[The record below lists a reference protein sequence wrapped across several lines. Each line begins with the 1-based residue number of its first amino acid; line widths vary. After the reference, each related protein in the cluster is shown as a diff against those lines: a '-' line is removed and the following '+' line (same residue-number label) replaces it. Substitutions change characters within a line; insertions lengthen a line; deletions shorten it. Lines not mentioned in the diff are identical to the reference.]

1 MVCQRI
7 LTHPWGVAAIVTAD
21 RTQQRNRRGGPK
33 EQLTVLVMSGHSNAE
48 NPYMQLLVGAFRDR
62 DVDIRTPINPF
73 FFPLTRAVYVNP
85 DADVLQ
91 LDWLYEFYTT
101 SDIGIDVIDAVISI
115 LRAAMFCVDLFL
127 VSRFGPAVVK
137 HVHNKHHHEQSLPR
151 TERIV
156 NELTFALADRLV
168 VKCDRAAEVLATTY
182 VTFNADDAVVV
193 SDGSFISAYEN
204 EVSTAAARSELGI
217 DEDTFV
223 YLFFGLIRPYKGVT
237 DLLRAFSAADL
248 PNSELWI
255 VGNPTEDSLELEL
268 RRLTDEVSGVQTVFE
283 FIPEERIQYYM
294 NAADVLVLPYRS
306 ILNSGSA
313 HLGLSFG
320 LPIVAPAIGCLPE
333 TVTADGGTLY
343 DPDDPDGLKDALG
356 AVRAD
361 PSLPA
366 IGRSNLERARE
377 NTWDSTADRLVS
389 LYSSVSSTGD
399 SNRDS

>member
-1 MVCQRI
+1 
-7 LTHPWGVAAIVTAD
+7 
-21 RTQQRNRRGGPK
+21 
-33 EQLTVLVMSGHSNAE
+33 MSGHSNAE
-48 NPYMQLLVGAFRDR
+48 NPYMQLLVGALRKQS
-62 DVDIRTPINPF
+62 VDIRTPINPF
-73 FFPLTRAVYVNP
+73 FFPLIRAVYANP

-101 SDIGIDVIDAVISI
+101 SDIGIDVVDAVISI

-137 HVHNKHHHEQSLPR
+137 HVHNKHHHERSLPR
-151 TERIV
+151 AERII
-156 NELTFALADRLV
+156 NEVTFLLADRLV
-168 VKCDRAAEVLATTY
+168 VKCDRAADVLETTY
-182 VTFNADDAVVV
+182 MTFNADDAAVV

-204 EVSTAAARSELGI
+204 EVSVVTARTELGI

-255 VGNPTEDSLELEL
+255 VGNPTDDSLELEL
-268 RRLTDEVSGVQTVFE
+268 RRLTDETSSVRTVFE
-283 FIPEERIQYYM
+283 FIPEDRIQYYM
-294 NAADVLVLPYRS
+294 NAADILVLPYRT

-333 TVTADGGTLY
+333 TITADGGTLY
-343 DPDDPDGLKDALG
+343 DPDDPDGLKDALA
-356 AVRAD
+356 AVRAE
-361 PSLPA
+361 PSLAA
-366 IGRSNLERARE
+366 IGRSNLKRARQ
-377 NTWDSTADRLVS
+377 NTWDSTADRLVT
-389 LYSSVSSTGD
+389 LYSSVSSTEGTQPD
-399 SNRDS
+399 P

>member
-1 MVCQRI
+1 M
-7 LTHPWGVAAIVTAD
+7 TAD
-21 RTQQRNRRGGPK
+21 RTQQRNRQGDPK

-48 NPYMQLLVGAFRDR
+48 NPYMQLLVGALRDR
-62 DVDIRTPINPF
+62 NVDIRTPVNPF
-73 FFPLTRAVYVNP
+73 FFPLIRAVYANP

-91 LDWLYEFYTT
+91 LDWLYEFYET

-137 HVHNKHHHEQSLPR
+137 HVHNKHHHERSLPR

-156 NELTFALADRLV
+156 NEVTFLLADRLV
-168 VKCDRAAEVLATTY
+168 VKCDRAADVLTTTY
-182 VTFNADDAVVV
+182 ATFNADDAAVV
-193 SDGSFISAYEN
+193 SDGSFISAYKN
-204 EVSTAAARSELGI
+204 EVSTSAARTELGI

-237 DLLRAFSAADL
+237 DLLRAFPAADL
-248 PNSELWI
+248 PDSELWI
-255 VGNPTEDSLELEL
+255 VGNPTDDALELEL
-268 RRLTDEVSGVQTVFE
+268 RRLTDEVSGVRTAFE

-294 NAADVLVLPYRS
+294 NAADVLVLPYRT

-333 TVTADGGTLY
+333 TITADGGTLY
-343 DPDDPDGLKDALG
+343 DPDDPDGLKDAL
-356 AVRAD
+356 ASVRAD
-361 PSLPA
+361 PSLAA
-366 IGRSNLERARE
+366 IGRSNLKRARQ
-377 NTWDSTADRLVS
+377 NTWDSTADRLVR
-389 LYSSVSSTGD
+389 LYSSVSSAKNT
-399 SNRDS
+399 